1 MKGYIELMKGV
12 LELLKTSLS
21 RGNEEDEEVKDA
33 LEWFL
38 KEQDKERNK
47 RVARVK
53 TPILH
58 NGKIYVFNYK
68 AKYADKLAY
77 WDSHPILLFLGYTQG
92 ASGKLM
98 VGLNISWYPP
108 KARKYLVEKIASLY
122 KDKIQKSIKD
132 NPLDAIEQKPVMM
145 DLYALKQA
153 LDQFG
158 LSFALRTY
166 IPANIKDPLVCTSF
180 EDWDKM
186 IRIDSPN
193 QFPQLN
199 VSSGNTLASIYLEF
213 NNAIKTFNNNRT
225 KWQINMERN
234 KKLQKYTFIK

>member
-1 MKGYIELMKGV
+1 MKGYIELMQSV
-12 LELLKTSLS
+12 LSLLKASLGK
-21 RGNEEDEEVKDA
+21 GNSEDEEIKDA

-38 KEQDKERNK
+38 KQVKIENNK
-47 RVARVK
+47 RVAKVK

-58 NGKIYVFNYK
+58 NGKIYVFNYT
-68 AKYADKLAY
+68 AKHKDRLAY
-77 WDSHPILLFLGYTQG
+77 WDSHPILLFLGYTNG

-122 KDKIQKSIKD
+122 KDKIKKSMKD
-132 NPLDAIEQKPVMM
+132 DPLDAIEQKPVMM
-145 DLYALKQA
+145 DLYSLKQA

-166 IPANIKDPLVCTSF
+166 IPANIKDPLICVAF

-193 QFPQLN
+193 VFPQLN
-199 VSSGNTLASIYLEF
+199 VSSGHTLASIYLDY
-213 NNAIKTFNNNRT
+213 ADSIKKFAGNRT
-225 KWQINMERN
+225 KWQKNMEDN